1 MNGALV
7 QALCAIKKVIEDFK
21 HIALFCV
28 FFSAK
33 KVQDFLSYQNIDNLH
48 TKGEHKIA
56 VPPGSLILA
65 NVYLSTIEGSG
76 SPVWRYKLLGVT
88 HVEDR
93 DQDGMEM
100 QTV

>member
-7 QALCAIKKVIEDFK
+7 QALCVIKKVIKDLNY
-21 HIALFCV
+21 IAFFCV
-28 FFSAK
+28 F
-33 KVQDFLSYQNIDNLH
+33 YQNIDTLH
-48 TKGEHKIA
+48 AKGEHKIA

-76 SPVWRYKLLGVT
+76 SPVWHYKLLGVT

>member
-1 MNGALV
+1 MFRIFFH
-7 QALCAIKKVIEDFK
+7 IKTLI
-21 HIALFCV
+21 L
-28 FFSAK
+28 
-33 KVQDFLSYQNIDNLH
+33 
-48 TKGEHKIA
+48 KGEHKIA

-76 SPVWRYKLLGVT
+76 SPVWHYKLLGVT

>member
-1 MNGALV
+1 MSLSLHRKFRIFFHIKALI
-7 QALCAIKKVIEDFK
+7 L
-21 HIALFCV
+21 
-28 FFSAK
+28 
-33 KVQDFLSYQNIDNLH
+33 
-48 TKGEHKIA
+48 KGEHKIA

-65 NVYLSTIEGSG
+65 NVYLSTIEGYE

>member
-1 MNGALV
+1 M

-21 HIALFCV
+21 HFALFCV
-28 FFSAK
+28 FFSSK

-48 TKGEHKIA
+48 AKGEHKIA

-65 NVYLSTIEGSG
+65 NVYLSTIEGYE

>member
-1 MNGALV
+1 MKVSTKKTIKEQLFSLFY
-7 QALCAIKKVIEDFK
+7 LCEKDIQIISIAIYNEEP
-21 HIALFCV
+21 
-28 FFSAK
+28 S
-33 KVQDFLSYQNIDNLH
+33 
-48 TKGEHKIA
+48 GEHKIG

-65 NVYLSTIEGSG
+65 NVFLNAMDTSGSG
-76 SPVWRYKLLGVT
+76 SPVWHYKLLGVT